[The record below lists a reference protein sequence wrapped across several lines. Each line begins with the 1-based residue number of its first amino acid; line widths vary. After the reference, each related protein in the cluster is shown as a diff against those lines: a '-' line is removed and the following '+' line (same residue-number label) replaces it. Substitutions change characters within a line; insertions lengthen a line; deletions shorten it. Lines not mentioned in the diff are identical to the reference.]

1 MGFLDRLFGGDAG
14 RQHTEQHQYPSS
26 QQQRRV
32 TDRRTATQ
40 SGAGG
45 RTPDEVALER
55 YRYLLRTAPPE
66 RIEQAHA
73 EAFGHLTSDQR
84 RRVFVGLARELPP
97 DERPLSADPDD
108 LARAAT
114 RAELRSPG
122 TVEQLL
128 TQSDVDAF
136 PVAAGVDGSS
146 GSALAA
152 NGYRGQGPS
161 FGSMFASSLLGSVAG
176 YVIASTIMSAFLP
189 NEWGDSADASSGDES
204 SGGEGDSGT
213 ADAGTDTAGYDT
225 GADAG
230 GWGGDFGGGDFGG
243 GDFGGGFDI

>member
-1 MGFLDRLFGGDAG
+1 MGFLDRLFGGGDAG

-40 SGAGG
+40 TGAGG

-97 DERPLSADPDD
+97 EERPLSADPDD

-128 TQSDVDAF
+128 TQSDMDA
-136 PVAAGVDGSS
+136 PQVAAGVDGSS

-152 NGYRGQGPS
+152 NGYPGQGPS
-161 FGSMFASSLLGSVAG
+161 FGSMFAGSLLGSVAG

-189 NEWGDSADASSGDES
+189 NEWGDPADASSGDEP
-204 SGGEGDSGT
+204 GEGDSG
-213 ADAGTDTAGYDT
+213 ADAGTDAGY
-225 GADAG
+225 DAG